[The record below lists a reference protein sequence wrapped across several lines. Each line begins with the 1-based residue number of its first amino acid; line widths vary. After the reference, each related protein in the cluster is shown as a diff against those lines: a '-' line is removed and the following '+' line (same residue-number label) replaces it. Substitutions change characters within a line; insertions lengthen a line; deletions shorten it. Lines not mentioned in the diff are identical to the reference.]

1 MLYTPF
7 LMVSEPGSLRD
18 SYDYMTGFAGFVP
31 SFTVPR
37 LYFLHPHS
45 DGTRA
50 CRHMDVLIL
59 VVLVAFNGVFA
70 MSEIALI
77 TAKRAR
83 LQKAADAGDAGA
95 KAALSLGSDPNRFLS
110 TLQVGITSIGVLS
123 GVVGESALAVPL
135 AHRLVELGVAQA
147 TAHYIATALVVVLI
161 TYVSIV
167 LGELVPKRLGQ
178 SNPEMIA
185 RVVSRPIAGLALL
198 TRPFVKLLSGSTRA
212 VLGVLGVKERTQSEV
227 TEEEI
232 QAVLEEGTEAGL
244 IETQEHTMVKNVFR
258 LDDRQIAS
266 LMVPRADIVFLD
278 LDEPFELT
286 LERIAQSDHAR
297 FPVVRGSLENV
308 VGVVNA
314 RRLLSRIA
322 SGGIPGIEKD
332 MQEALY
338 VPETLTG
345 MELLENFR
353 ASDRQMA
360 FVVDEYGEI
369 LGLVT
374 LQDLIEAITG
384 EFKPRD
390 PQSSWAVQRDD
401 GSWLLD
407 GHIPI
412 PELKDHLELD
422 SVPDE
427 DKGRYHTL
435 SGMFMLLSG
444 KLPAEGEKVS
454 WSGWQFEILDMDK
467 KTIDKVLASRQEPPP
482 DGESPGV

>member
-1 MLYTPF
+1 MAP
-7 LMVSEPGSLRD
+7 
-18 SYDYMTGFAGFVP
+18 
-31 SFTVPR
+31 
-37 LYFLHPHS
+37 
-45 DGTRA
+45 RA
-50 CRHMDVLIL
+50 CRHMDVFIL
-59 VVLVAFNGVFA
+59 VVLVVFNGVFA

-83 LQKAADAGDAGA
+83 LQKAAEAGDAGA
-95 KAALSLGSDPNRFLS
+95 RAALSLGSDPNRFLS

-123 GVVGESALAVPL
+123 GVFGESALAVPL
-135 AHRLVELGVAQA
+135 ALYLVGLGITESTADILA
-147 TAHYIATALVVVLI
+147 TGLVVVLI

-185 RVVSRPIAGLALL
+185 RIVSRPIAGLAIL

-244 IETQEHTMVKNVFR
+244 IETHEHTMVKNVFR

-278 LDEPFELT
+278 LDEPFAVT
-286 LERIAQSDHAR
+286 LDRIAQSDHAR
-297 FPVVRGSLENV
+297 FPVARGGLENV
-308 VGVVNA
+308 VGVVNS

-322 SGGIPGIEKD
+322 GGGIPSLEKD
-332 MQEALY
+332 LQEALY

-360 FVVDEYGEI
+360 FVIDEYGEI

-390 PQSSWAVQRDD
+390 PQSSWAVRRDD

-412 PELKDHLELD
+412 PELKDHLELA

-454 WSGWQFEILDMDK
+454 WLGWQFEILDMDK
-467 KTIDKVLASRQEPPP
+467 KTIDKVLASYTGDPQQE
-482 DGESPGV
+482 DAAA